1 MWIKVPVNNMAEATG
16 PVSIKLHLH
25 FPFPSLSCL
34 YALTHH
40 FYSPSPVFL
49 QNGFIKIKQK
59 EKITVIQKGE
69 TQMNIT
75 KYSAKDYKGKKKIS
89 ARE

>member
-1 MWIKVPVNNMAEATG
+1 MAEATG

-59 EKITVIQKGE
+59 EKEDI
-69 TQMNIT
+69 
-75 KYSAKDYKGKKKIS
+75 
-89 ARE
+89 